1 MVVAA
6 AVYRYAATLWP
17 RSRQPGARPPL
28 LSYSLTFLLTSPLTR
43 VLPEF
48 IHAMMLILV
57 TWVEALVD
65 SVTWFCDVGDIEIIA
80 VSSIAQLR

>member
-1 MVVAA
+1 M
-6 AVYRYAATLWP
+6 
-17 RSRQPGARPPL
+17 
-28 LSYSLTFLLTSPLTR
+28 
-43 VLPEF
+43 LPEF